1 MDMIWVGKWG
11 SGKRR
16 SVLYTSK
23 DAAAV
28 TPRIVINS
36 DEKDVLEM
44 K

>member
-1 MDMIWVGKWG
+1 MGWEMGEWEKAL
-11 SGKRR
+11 